1 MQYEI
6 LEAVAYIKAQKGT
19 KSFTPDYDISQ
30 GVTAWRFSDL
40 AISRGYKSALWYA
53 ELVRDR
59 VADIPKNCTL
69 LITFSAFCEAEKQ
82 TITV

>member
-1 MQYEI
+1 MQYDINAAIE
-6 LEAVAYIKAQKGT
+6 YIKSQKGT

-40 AISRGYKSALWYA
+40 AIAKGYTTALWYA
-53 ELVRDR
+53 EIVRDR
-59 VADIPKNCTL
+59 VADIPQNCNL

-82 TITV
+82 TITT